1 MALSWWP
8 RLSTAWMP
16 CQVLPTVLRRLLDN
30 QDAVFMLNALITDM
44 FDGSSSGDDAG
55 LPPPASCRWP
65 LVTRLARV
73 ELPLRRSPDAATVT
87 GTFDTVEFDAN
98 QPNQLGVIE
107 VCFTA
112 QNCPGGGSG
121 GVTQGNTGSG
131 TFTLSFSEVL
141 TSIELTSFF
150 IRWQSIEGVAGVGS
164 ASGVPGT
171 CPPTNPNC
179 PPGRGR
185 SRARHAGA
193 GRHRRLGPRAASSP
207 RRLKQQ
213 VPSCGRAGC
222 SRPFCWGR
230 GASSRI
236 RRPR

>member
-1 MALSWWP
+1 MRKSIASILLSACLMAAPPLAAAEVITADGGAQSFTLLYNGFVDNQGNVIPGLNASITYTFTGTSSGGTTWNFDYDIENLSSAP
-8 RLSTAWMP
+8 VTGSRLSNFGFNVDP
-16 CQVLPTVLRRLLDN
+16 D
-30 QDAVFMLNALITDM
+30 
-44 FDGSSSGDDAG
+44 
-55 LPPPASCRWP
+55 
-65 LVTRLARV
+65 VTG
-73 ELPLRRSPDAATVT
+73 ATVT

-179 PPGRGR
+179 PPGGDVPEP
-185 SRARHAGA
+185 ATLALVGIA
-193 GRHRRLGPRAASSP
+193 ALGLALRRRRAA
-207 RRLKQQ
+207 
-213 VPSCGRAGC
+213 
-222 SRPFCWGR
+222 
-230 GASSRI
+230 
-236 RRPR
+236 